1 LNKKSFLMLVLLT
14 SGIITALTATGVSVA
29 PAFANKEECEHNHD
43 DNCNERT
50 HKIIQENNCKSVNES
65 EKIGS
70 LGSPLND
77 NRFTCTNGL
86 DSPANGNDN
95 IFDPIEPQNTITDVF
110 ALIPSTLT
118 P

>member
-1 LNKKSFLMLVLLT
+1 MLVLLAT
-14 SGIITALTATGVSVA
+14 GILTALTATGISVA
-29 PAFANKEECEHNHD
+29 PAFANKEECEDND
-43 DNCNERT
+43 DKNCNERT
-50 HKIIQENNCKSVNES
+50 HKIIQENNCKAVNEL
-65 EKIGS
+65 EKTGS

-86 DSPANGNDN
+86 DSPANGDNN
-95 IFDPIEPQNTITDVF
+95 IFDPIEPPNTTIDVF

>member
-1 LNKKSFLMLVLLT
+1 MIILLT
-14 SGIITALTATGVSVA
+14 GGILTALTATGVSVA
-29 PAFANKEECEHNHD
+29 PAFAAKDECEDNDD
-43 DNCNERT
+43 DNCNETT

-65 EKIGS
+65 KKIGS
-70 LGSPLND
+70 LGNPLND

-95 IFDPIEPQNTITDVF
+95 IFDPIQPPNTTTDVF

>member
-1 LNKKSFLMLVLLT
+1 MLVLLT
-14 SGIITALTATGVSVA
+14 SGIITALIGTGISVTA
-29 PAFANKEECEHNHD
+29 AFANKEECKDND
-43 DNCNERT
+43 DGNCNERT

-77 NRFTCTNGL
+77 NRFTCKNGL

-95 IFDPIEPQNTITDVF
+95 IFDPIQTPTTTTDVF